1 MPGILGAAL
10 EFLRTAIIDWRE
22 RRDKRAAAKA
32 RNKARQRAIAEEVK
46 RQEEW
51 AAAALDRANRRRE
64 ESKRAADAREK
75 AWRKIA
81 DADKR
86 ALDSNPYGDDTE

>member
-1 MPGILGAAL
+1 MPGFVGAAL

-22 RRDKRAAAKA
+22 RRDKRAEEKRNKKA
-32 RNKARQRAIAEEVK
+32 RAEAVALEVK

-86 ALDSNPYGDDTE
+86 ALDSNPYGDDAE